1 MRRGFLRITR
11 IVIILIASAIMGAG
25 ISLFT
30 APGGLVPGGVSGI
43 AIIISRLTGIKVG
56 TLSFI
61 INIPLLV
68 IAYIKFGRKF
78 FADTLFALAA
88 SSVAIN
94 IFAEFPP
101 VTSDIMACALSGG
114 ALISLG
120 LGIIMRCGSTTGGSD
135 IVVKLI
141 KQRYT
146 YVKTGELFMVLDSA
160 VAITSGFVFGNWYA
174 VIYSMLTIVVSAF
187 TLNIVLYGSD
197 EAKLLFIVC
206 DNCEEV
212 VNALV
217 DELGVGVSLINAVGG
232 YTRIDKH
239 IIMCAVR
246 KQNLYKAKELIYSF
260 DRSAFMIVSSATAIY
275 GVGFKSYE
283 DSEL

>member
-1 MRRGFLRITR
+1 MQGFFKITR
-11 IVIILIASAIMGAG
+11 IAIILIAAAIMGAG

-30 APGGLVPGGVSGI
+30 VPGGLVPGGVSGV
-43 AIIISRLTGIKVG
+43 AIIISRLTGMRVG
-56 TLSFI
+56 TLSII
-61 INIPLLV
+61 INIPLLAAAL
-68 IAYIKFGRKF
+68 IRFGRKF
-78 FADTLFALAA
+78 FADTLFALVA
-88 SSVAIN
+88 SSLAIDL
-94 IFAEFPP
+94 FARLPAP
-101 VTSDIMACALSGG
+101 TDDIIACALAGG

-141 KQRYT
+141 KQRFT
-146 YVKTGELFMVLDSA
+146 YIKTGALFMTLDGV
-160 VAITSGFVFGNWYA
+160 VALSSGFVFGNWYA

-187 TLNIVLYGSD
+187 TLNLVLYGAD

-206 DNCEEV
+206 DNCDQV
-212 VNALV
+212 VNTLV

-232 YTRIDKH
+232 YTRVNKH

-246 KQNLYKAKELIYSF
+246 KQNLYKAKELIYSC
-260 DRSAFMIVSSATAIY
+260 DRAAFMIVSSATAIY
-275 GVGFKSYE
+275 GLGFKSYE